1 MIFLR
6 DHCAAQIFVLLV
18 ISVLFQMLLV
28 NAKPMNDIWD
38 QRMTLMIEASVSI
51 YLYALLSLTDFME
64 VNTLRVELGWALALL
79 TGMIVGFNVIIFL
92 WKICCRAFSF
102 IKLAVSWFFS

>member
-1 MIFLR
+1 
-6 DHCAAQIFVLLV
+6 
-18 ISVLFQMLLV
+18 MLLV

-79 TGMIVGFNVIIFL
+79 TGMIVGINVLIFL
-92 WKICCRAFSF
+92 CKICCRAFSF
-102 IKLAVSWFFS
+102 IKLAVSCFYS